1 MDPITEMEAK
11 VLETE
16 YYELLGVSASATT
29 AQIKKGYYQVAKIH
43 HPDKGGSEEKFK
55 QISVA
60 YEVLSDPDKRE
71 RYNKYGKAAFEK
83 GDDIFT
89 DPRELFKDMFGG
101 EKFKEFFGEVS
112 FEQHFSA
119 TSDPGEQEAH
129 RIITLRAQLLAKLE
143 PYLEGNEEDFKQSI
157 TTQAEELKAEE
168 RGAEL
173 LYHVG
178 YVYRQEAKQHLGGLG
193 GTFAEWREKAHLI
206 KETWGAIKSAI
217 RLEVAQQE
225 LQAKQMEGE
234 LGTQT
239 EEQAELEAAVQS
251 EGMGALFRMG
261 KLETENTMRK
271 VCESVLGDLD
281 ISKSERRRRAKGLR
295 IMGEIYEK
303 VGAAEYRRQVR
314 EEEKKRK
321 EAEASGGGNKEKKD
335 KEKADTESSKDENEE
350 AVVEPPTPST
360 EDID

>member
-1 MDPITEMEAK
+1 MEGK
-11 VLETE
+11 VFETD
-16 YYELLGVSASATT
+16 YYDLLGVSPTATT
-29 AQIKKGYYQVAKIH
+29 AQIKKGYYQAAKVH
-43 HPDKGGSEEKFK
+43 HPDKGGSEETFK
-55 QISVA
+55 TISVA

-71 RYNKYGKAAFEK
+71 RYNKYGKAVFEK

-89 DPRELFKDMFGG
+89 DPRELFKNMFGG
-101 EKFKEFFGEVS
+101 EKFKEFFGELS
-112 FEQHFSA
+112 LGDDFSA
-119 TSDPGEQEAH
+119 TSDPGEQEVH
-129 RIITLRAQLLAKLE
+129 RVITLRAQLLSKLE
-143 PYLEGNEEDFKQSI
+143 LYLEGSEEEFKQWL
-157 TTQAEELKAEE
+157 TKQAAELKAED

-193 GTFAEWREKAHLI
+193 GTFAEWREKAHMV
-206 KETWGAIKSAI
+206 KEIWGALKSAI

-239 EEQAELEAAVQS
+239 EEQAELEAAVES
-251 EGMGALFRMG
+251 VGMSALFRMG

-281 ISKSERRRRAKGLR
+281 ITKAERRRRAKGLR

-303 VGAAEYRRQVR
+303 VGATEYKRQLQ
-314 EEEKKRK
+314 EEKKK
-321 EAEASGGGNKEKKD
+321 QEVADAEARKKE
-335 KEKADTESSKDENEE
+335 KEKAETESSKDEAEE
-350 AVVEPPTPST
+350 ALAAEPPAPSNSN

>member
-1 MDPITEMEAK
+1 MEGK

-16 YYELLGVSASATT
+16 YYDLLGVSPTATT
-29 AQIKKGYYQVAKIH
+29 AQIKKGYYQAAKVH
-43 HPDKGGSEEKFK
+43 HPDKGGSEETFK
-55 QISVA
+55 TISVA
-60 YEVLSDPDKRE
+60 YEVLSDPEKRE
-71 RYNKYGKAAFEK
+71 RYNKYGRVVFEK

-112 FEQHFSA
+112 FEHFSA
-119 TSDPGEQEAH
+119 TTDPGEQEAH
-129 RIITLRAQLLAKLE
+129 RIITLRAQLLSKLE
-143 PYLEGNEEDFKQSI
+143 LYLEGSEDEFKEAL
-157 TTQAEELKAEE
+157 TKQAAELKDED
-168 RGAEL
+168 RGAQL

-193 GTFAEWREKAHLI
+193 GTWAEWREKAHLI
-206 KETWGAIKSAI
+206 KETWGALKSAI

-239 EEQAELEAAVQS
+239 EEQAELEAAVES

-281 ISKSERRRRAKGLR
+281 ISRDERRRRAKGLR

-303 VGAAEYRRQVR
+303 VGATEYKRQLK

-321 EAEASGGGNKEKKD
+321 EGIADAAGHKNQKD
-335 KEKADTESSKDENEE
+335 KEKAETESSKDEADE
-350 AVVEPPTPST
+350 ALAAEPPTPSN

>member
-1 MDPITEMEAK
+1 MEGK

-16 YYELLGVSASATT
+16 YYDLLGVSPTATT
-29 AQIKKGYYQVAKIH
+29 AQIKKGYYQAAKVH
-43 HPDKGGSEEKFK
+43 HPDKGGSEDTFK
-55 QISVA
+55 AISVA
-60 YEVLSDPDKRE
+60 YEVLSDPEKRE
-71 RYNKYGKAAFEK
+71 RYNKYGKVVFEK
-83 GDDIFT
+83 GDDIFS

-112 FEQHFSA
+112 FEHFSA

-129 RIITLRAQLLAKLE
+129 RIITLRAQLLSKLE
-143 PYLEGNEEDFKQSI
+143 LYLEGSEEEFKQSL
-157 TTQAEELKAEE
+157 TKQAAELKDED

-178 YVYRQEAKQHLGGLG
+178 YVYRSEAKQHLGGIG
-193 GTFAEWREKAHLI
+193 GTFAEWREKAHII
-206 KETWGAIKSAI
+206 KETWGALKSAV

-239 EEQAELEAAVQS
+239 EEQAELEAAIES

-281 ISKSERRRRAKGLR
+281 ISKAERRRRAKGLR

-303 VGAAEYRRQVR
+303 VGATEYRRKLK

-321 EAEASGGGNKEKKD
+321 EGADAGGHKG
-335 KEKADTESSKDENEE
+335 KEKAETESSKDEADE
-350 AVVEPPTPST
+350 ALAAEPPVPSNT
-360 EDID
+360 NEDID